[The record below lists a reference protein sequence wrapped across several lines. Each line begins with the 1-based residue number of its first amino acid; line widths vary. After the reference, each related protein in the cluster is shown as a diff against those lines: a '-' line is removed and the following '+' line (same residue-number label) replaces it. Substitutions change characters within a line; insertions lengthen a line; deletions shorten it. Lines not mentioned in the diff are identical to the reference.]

1 VSFPLQT
8 EGLCR
13 ILQSEFKALPGPANI
28 DMLVAAMGCLIGCL
42 ALVTPRIA
50 LALVFI
56 FSNYLGRAYDTVLWP
71 VLGFFFMPLTTLAY
85 AWAVN
90 TNGTVTGVYL
100 AAVVVAVLLDLG
112 LIGGSGASARR
123 RYD

>member
-1 VSFPLQT
+1 
-8 EGLCR
+8 
-13 ILQSEFKALPGPANI
+13 
-28 DMLVAAMGCLIGCL
+28 MLSAAMGCLIGCL
-42 ALVTPRIA
+42 ALLTPRIA
-50 LALVFI
+50 LGLVFI

-90 TNGTVTGVYL
+90 THGTVTGVYL
-100 AAVVVAVLLDLG
+100 AVVVIAVLLDLG